1 MSDKIIPYTRYPYFW
16 SREETSE
23 ILRGLLRSAE
33 WKYAKKER
41 ESPKSKSFVNL
52 YYLNTPVAFDIE
64 DTSFY
69 DQDMKVSTMYVWQ
82 VGVNNTVF
90 MGRTWEEF
98 MGLCDVMRE
107 FTDRHHRILVYVH
120 FLDHEFQFIRKLF
133 TWSNIFSRKS
143 RSPIYAIEC
152 GGLEFRDS
160 YILTGKSLAKSAE
173 DIRTYP
179 GMHKQVGD
187 LDYTLIRG
195 TKTPL
200 SKKEIGYCMK
210 DVQILNTIIAEKIE
224 DEGGNIGHIPLT
236 NTGYVR
242 RYVRQMCLPK
252 GKKHMEEANA
262 YYRMIHGL
270 MISPAEYE
278 VMKWAFQGGFTHAN
292 ALWVGEHIMQ
302 RVDSDDF
309 TSSYPAVMLSREYPM
324 SKGRQVRP
332 KSQEELDM
340 YLSDYLSMFVIE
352 FKNIRMKDD
361 VYENIISVSKCDI
374 EGTYVVNNG
383 RLVSASDVTT
393 AMTNV
398 DLEMVKKFYDYDCFY
413 IRRMYI
419 YEKGYLPKPIIEAV
433 LELYR
438 AKTELKGIPEKAVEY
453 QLKKGMLNSTY
464 GMMVTSIIK
473 ALAVCNEFGEW
484 QPDVQPDIAE
494 ALDKYNL
501 DKKRFN
507 FFAWGCFIT
516 SWARYNLLSGILE
529 FGADYVYSDTDS
541 IKSVNHEKHKTWID
555 WYNKD
560 VVDRIDKV
568 LTYYGIDPSKSRP
581 KNKKGSEK
589 QIGVWDWETKD
600 EPYTEFKTLGAKR
613 YMYTQCGNIH
623 ITIAGVGK
631 KAGGKYIGSQSH
643 PYDFFTDGMLIPAD
657 YSGKLTHTYLDYVQ
671 EGVLKDYR
679 GNVMPYKELSS
690 VHLEK
695 AEYRMSLLDEF
706 KDYCDGFRDEYD

>member
-1 MSDKIIPYTRYPYFW
+1 MNISIPYTRYPLFW
-16 SREETSE
+16 SRKGTADA
-23 ILRGLLRSAE
+23 LRDLLKSAE

-41 ESPKSKSFVNL
+41 EAPKSKSFVNL
-52 YYLNTPVAFDIE
+52 YYLNIPVSFDIE

-69 DQDMKVSTMYVWQ
+69 DNGEKISTMYVWQ

-90 MGRTWEEF
+90 MGRTWSEF
-98 MGLCDVMRE
+98 LDLCSVINE
-107 FTDRHHRILVYVH
+107 FTDRHNRIIVYVH

-133 TWSNIFSRKS
+133 TWSSIFSRKS
-143 RSPIYAIEC
+143 RSPIYAIET
-152 GGLEFRDS
+152 GGIEFRDS

-173 DIRTYP
+173 DIRTYR

-200 SKKEIGYCMK
+200 SRKEIGYCMK

-224 DEGGNIGHIPLT
+224 DEGGNIGRIPLT

-242 RYVRQMCLPK
+242 RYVRNMCLPK
-252 GKKHMEEANA
+252 GKKNQDKANE

-270 MISPAEYE
+270 MISPTEYE

-292 ALWVGEHIMQ
+292 ALWVGEHIQQ

-324 SKGRQVRP
+324 SRGKHVSPQ
-332 KSQEELDM
+332 SQEELDT
-340 YLSDYLSMFVIE
+340 YLEKYLSMFIIE

-361 VYENIISVSKCDI
+361 VYENIISVSKCHIKGDYI
-374 EGTYVVNNG
+374 VNNG
-383 RLVSASDVTT
+383 RLVSGDDVTT

-398 DLEMVKKFYDYDCFY
+398 DLDMIKKFYDYDCFY

-419 YEKGYLPKPIIEAV
+419 YDKGYLPKPIIEAV

-473 ALAVCNEFGEW
+473 ALAVCDETGEW
-484 QPDVQPDIAE
+484 QPDIEPDVIE

-507 FFAWGCFIT
+507 FFPWGCFIT
-516 SWARYNLLSGILE
+516 SWARHNLLSGILE
-529 FGADYVYSDTDS
+529 FGKDYVYSDTDS
-541 IKSVNHEKHKTWID
+541 IKSVNHEKHKEWID

-560 VVDRIDKV
+560 VVQRIDKV

-581 KNKKGSEK
+581 KNKKGQEK
-589 QIGVWDWETKD
+589 QIGVWDWETAD

-613 YMYTQCGNIH
+613 YMYTQAGEIH

-631 KAGGKYIGSQSH
+631 KSGGKYIGSQKD
-643 PYDFFTDGMLIPAD
+643 PFEFFSDGMIIPAD
-657 YSGKLTHTYLDYVQ
+657 NSGKLTHTYLDYEQ
-671 EGVLKDYR
+671 QGILKDYK
-679 GNVMPYKELSS
+679 GNYMEYHEMSS

-695 AEYRMSLLDEF
+695 AEYHMTLLDEF
-706 KDYCDGFRDEYD
+706 KDYCDGFRDEL